1 MDCIG
6 HPCITIGSLFISRPN
21 ISFDSNAVFKKFVV
35 SYPDYR
41 YISNGILAMLT
52 IVVSLEVVS
61 NTGLDA
67 LGALVS
73 IRRASNCFP
82 T

>member
-1 MDCIG
+1 
-6 HPCITIGSLFISRPN
+6 
-21 ISFDSNAVFKKFVV
+21 
-35 SYPDYR
+35 
-41 YISNGILAMLT
+41 MLT
-52 IVVSLEVVS
+52 VVVSLEAVS